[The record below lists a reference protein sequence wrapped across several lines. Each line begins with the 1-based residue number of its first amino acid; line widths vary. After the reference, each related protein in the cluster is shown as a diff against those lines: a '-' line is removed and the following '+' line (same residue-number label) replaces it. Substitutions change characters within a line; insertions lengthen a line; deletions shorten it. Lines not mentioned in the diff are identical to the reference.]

1 MPMIKTSTP
10 NDVIRLLYDETSEEE
25 RQALA
30 SSLLFDE
37 VLDKTY
43 ENYKELLEQLD
54 HIGVN
59 PSQKTVDAILTYSKS
74 YPLHSTE

>member
-1 MPMIKTSTP
+1 MIKTSTP
-10 NDVIRLLYDETSEEE
+10 NDVLRLLYNEASEEE
-25 RQALA
+25 KQALA

-37 VLDKTY
+37 VLDETY
-43 ENYKELLEQLD
+43 ENFKELLEQLD
-54 HIGVN
+54 LVGMN

>member
-1 MPMIKTSTP
+1 MIKTSTQ

-43 ENYKELLEQLD
+43 ENYKKLLEQLD

>member
-1 MPMIKTSTP
+1 MIKTSTP

>member
-1 MPMIKTSTP
+1 MIKTSTP

-43 ENYKELLEQLD
+43 ENYKKLLEQLD